1 MIYTIIICDINS
13 FIFKKSNFMIYCKYI
28 VSTYKIKQEKYFEVF
43 TTTNN
48 YNNKLLL
55 LLINF

>member
-1 MIYTIIICDINS
+1 
-13 FIFKKSNFMIYCKYI
+13 MIYCKYI

-55 LLINF
+55 LFLLINF

>member
-1 MIYTIIICDINS
+1 
-13 FIFKKSNFMIYCKYI
+13 MIYCKYI
-28 VSTYKIKQEKYFEVF
+28 VSTYKIKQETYFEVF

-55 LLINF
+55 LFLLINF